1 MIYATGDC
9 HGILPG
15 ASWDDEERY
24 GHHRR
29 RLRRRV
35 VWRQPRQQGAG
46 PTYSLSAR
54 HPRKAK
60 LPLRLFGSNTTTA
73 QLMLGISCCGN
84 RLQKSHENKAQ
95 RKRRHICYFFVAV
108 SAKRNAQSI
117 KSIVR
122 QAESHSRNCTIRWI
136 YAIIF
141 LLIFSNLFRAYHLKL
156 NQHNALL
163 KLMVI

>member
-1 MIYATGDC
+1 
-9 HGILPG
+9 
-15 ASWDDEERY
+15 
-24 GHHRR
+24 
-29 RLRRRV
+29 
-35 VWRQPRQQGAG
+35 
-46 PTYSLSAR
+46 
-54 HPRKAK
+54 
-60 LPLRLFGSNTTTA
+60 
-73 QLMLGISCCGN
+73 MLGSPAVEADC
-84 RLQKSHENKAQ
+84 KSLMRIKAQ